1 MGFEAGRLV
10 WIPCEVKPGPFSDE
24 RIIRIPS
31 ERGDWVAFV
40 HVNELRNPVS
50 EGSTFVRA
58 VILSVE
64 GGRFKAR
71 IAGEPVGS
79 SVFEGALSRIE
90 PIAAPTPAGILALA
104 VASLA
109 EIPASECDLL
119 TRKLEERER

>member
-24 RIIRIPS
+24 RIIRIQS
-31 ERGDWVAFV
+31 ERGEWLAFV
-40 HVNELRNPVS
+40 HVSELRNPII

-58 VILSVE
+58 VISSVE
-64 GGRFKAR
+64 GGRFNAR
-71 IAGEPVGS
+71 IAGEPVS
-79 SVFEGALSRIE
+79 SSFFEGALSRIE
-90 PIAAPTPAGILALA
+90 PLVAPRPAAILALA

-109 EIPASECDLL
+109 DIPTSERDLL

>member
-1 MGFEAGRLV
+1 MGFEAGHLV
-10 WIPCEVKPGPFSDE
+10 WIPCEVRPGPFSDE

-31 ERGDWVAFV
+31 EGGEWVAFA
-40 HVNELRNPVS
+40 HVSELRKPIT

-58 VILSVE
+58 VISSVE

-79 SVFEGALSRIE
+79 SVVEGALSRIE
-90 PIAAPTPAGILALA
+90 PLAAPTPAAILALA

-109 EIPASECDLL
+109 EIPASERDLL
-119 TRKLEERER
+119 TRKVEERER